1 MKILSILLIGV
12 TCLYASYTVENKTI
26 TVGYCDGN
34 PAEKLALEKTISQLG
49 FKAYESPTGTAA
61 DFAAHKCQVVFNYNN
76 SESVSNW
83 QNEMMSYGRG
93 YIQCSNTGWKL
104 FPCFRCA
111 IDNGAEV
118 TVTSIDK
125 SSDLTSFPNS
135 VPGMWSFAHGM
146 AAYSIPGHDYLA
158 TCTDELLPT
167 LGSTAIIE
175 TSTSE
180 VPTVRCS
187 NHFPKALTVKKVGP
201 GQGVF
206 YAWCNYGDLETSND
220 IRLTENAIIF
230 AAQPPKAEAGGP
242 YEAPPGTVVHFDA
255 SKSNDNVAIVLYEW
269 DFDGDGKFDFEDSKP
284 FADHTYEKPYAGPV
298 VLRCTDN
305 LGSKSRNFTKV
316 TISLTPTKNEAQTST
331 LGTIKA
337 GFEK

>member
-1 MKILSILLIGV
+1 MKILAIILVGV

-34 PAEKLALEKTISQLG
+34 SAEKLALQKTISQLG
-49 FKAYESPTGTAA
+49 FEAYESHSGTAA
-61 DFAAHKCQVVFNYNN
+61 DFAAHKCQVVFNYND
-76 SESVSNW
+76 SKKVTDW
-83 QNEMMSYGRG
+83 DDEMMAYGRG

-104 FPCFRCA
+104 FSCFRCV

-118 TVTSIDK
+118 TVTNIDK
-125 SSDLTSFPNS
+125 MYELTSFPNS

-158 TCTDELLPT
+158 TCTEEMLPT
-167 LGSTAIIE
+167 LGSTSIIE
-175 TSTSE
+175 TSTGE
-180 VPTVRCS
+180 EPHVRCS
-187 NHFPKALTVKKVGP
+187 SHFPKALTAKKVGP

-230 AAQPPKAEAGGP
+230 AAQPPKAEPGGS
-242 YEAPPGTVVHFDA
+242 YEAPPGSIVHFDA
-255 SKSNDNVAIVLYEW
+255 SKSTDNVAIVLYEW
-269 DFDGDGKFDFEDSKP
+269 DFDGDGKFDFEDQKP
-284 FADHTYEKPYAGPV
+284 FADHSYDKPYIGPV
-298 VLRCTDN
+298 TLRCTDN
-305 LGSKSRNFTKV
+305 LGIKSRATTKV
-316 TISLTPTKNEAQTST
+316 TISLTPIKGEAQTST

-337 GFEK
+337 GYEQ